1 MSTSNEIT
9 FIDKV
14 KTKEN
19 FFCDI
24 CKFPLIDYLDFNTS
38 KKYSSC
44 HDCYLQFIESRKKE
58 WQSGWRPNKLTIK
71 NYITKK
77 KSIIIKK

>member
-1 MSTSNEIT
+1 MSGTNKII
-9 FIDKV
+9 FVDNV
-14 KTKEN
+14 KIKEN
-19 FFCDI
+19 FFCTM
-24 CKFPLIDYLDFNTS
+24 CKFPLVDYQDFETS

-44 HDCYLQFIESRKKE
+44 YDCYLQFIEANKKSWE
-58 WQSGWRPNKLTIK
+58 KGWRPDKGQIK